1 MSQRIFW
8 DPNLKY
14 GNPVKCGKI
23 HEGQR
28 VKGAWFRGWNVRWS
42 EGLTRVS
49 QRVKSAW
56 VRGRNARGSEG
67 EMRVG
72 QGCCK
77 FSTPITKRGIANL
90 FQSWIS
96 FNAPI

>member
-28 VKGAWFRGWNVRWS
+28 VERALVRR
-42 EGLTRVS
+42 L
-49 QRVKSAW
+49 
-56 VRGRNARGSEG
+56 NARGSEG
-67 EMRVG
+67 EKRVG
-72 QGCCK
+72 QRVKCVWVK
-77 FSTPITKRGIANL
+77 DAA
-90 FQSWIS
+90 S
-96 FNAPI
+96 FLHRSQNEA

>member
-42 EGLTRVS
+42 KGLTRVG

-67 EMRVG
+67 EVFYTDQNKTRHS
-72 QGCCK
+72 K
-77 FSTPITKRGIANL
+77 PIPVL
-90 FQSWIS
+90 D
-96 FNAPI
+96 

>member
-1 MSQRIFW
+1 M
-8 DPNLKY
+8 
-14 GNPVKCGKI
+14 
-23 HEGQR
+23 GQR
-28 VKGAWFRGWNVRWS
+28 VKN
-42 EGLTRVS
+42 
-49 QRVKSAW
+49 AW

-96 FNAPI
+96 FNTPI

>member
-1 MSQRIFW
+1 MSQTIFW

-42 EGLTRVS
+42 EGLTRVG
-49 QRVKSAW
+49 QRVKSPW
-56 VRGRNARGSEG
+56 VREG
-67 EMRVG
+67 ETRVG
-72 QGCCK
+72 QRVKCVWVK
-77 FSTPITKRGIANL
+77 DAA
-90 FQSWIS
+90 S
-96 FNAPI
+96 FLHRSQNEA

>member
-42 EGLTRVS
+42 EGLTRVG
-49 QRVKSAW
+49 QRVKSA
-56 VRGRNARGSEG
+56 
-67 EMRVG
+67 
-72 QGCCK
+72 
-77 FSTPITKRGIANL
+77 
-90 FQSWIS
+90 
-96 FNAPI
+96 